1 MEKIAS
7 LIYTRLQGKLNF
19 LLYVLVKH
27 YWKAIGLDE
36 RQLKNT
42 VCILLLLMS
51 VVHLLYF
58 IYILNTYTM
67 NMIKW
72 PTFNAENKISLM
84 VDELL
89 IRMKNEV
96 LDLIISL
103 SGIFVSILSEKHP
116 WEKKLA
122 ITKLALEYYRHR
134 FSFHNHISDE
144 LWN

>member
-1 MEKIAS
+1 
-7 LIYTRLQGKLNF
+7 
-19 LLYVLVKH
+19 
-27 YWKAIGLDE
+27 
-36 RQLKNT
+36 
-42 VCILLLLMS
+42 
-51 VVHLLYF
+51 
-58 IYILNTYTM
+58 M

-84 VDELL
+84 IDELL

-103 SGIFVSILSEKHP
+103 SGIYVSILSEKHP

>member
-42 VCILLLLMS
+42 VYTLITYVS
-51 VVHLLYF
+51 SSFTVFYLYF
-58 IYILNTYTM
+58 KIYTM

>member
-1 MEKIAS
+1 
-7 LIYTRLQGKLNF
+7 
-19 LLYVLVKH
+19 
-27 YWKAIGLDE
+27 
-36 RQLKNT
+36 
-42 VCILLLLMS
+42 
-51 VVHLLYF
+51 
-58 IYILNTYTM
+58 M

-116 WEKKLA
+116 
-122 ITKLALEYYRHR
+122 
-134 FSFHNHISDE
+134 
-144 LWN
+144 